1 MAALETYGPE
11 GHQGRQFHQVRG
23 LGGPAAHGQ
32 EAPQRGLAV
41 LTGAPGGDGWSV
53 KRMRQWPAGAWRAI
67 ATLID
72 AVEHLGRWPEALRGG
87 IICLTPKNGVQASAQ
102 NPLEARPIVLLAQLY
117 RLWAAV
123 RAADLVRWIE
133 FHKLSP
139 LEDAQGNQAA
149 EELGLLAAGMLEEAE
164 ATNRD
169 GAVLAVDQSKAYD
182 RVPLDLLEE
191 LLRDSG
197 VHPAIGGPMLCMARS
212 RRRIKVLDAIGESRQ
227 PTSGLV
233 PGCPMAT
240 FVEGLL
246 MLRWRLYVSA
256 PLPMAT
262 WARRQAAF
270 RHQRRRKGSRAYCD
284 AGSMTARRGTSA
296 PRRALSLWCEA

>member
-1 MAALETYGPE
+1 M
-11 GHQGRQFHQVRG
+11 
-23 LGGPAAHGQ
+23 
-32 EAPQRGLAV
+32 
-41 LTGAPGGDGWSV
+41 
-53 KRMRQWPAGAWRAI
+53 
-67 ATLID
+67 
-72 AVEHLGRWPEALRGG
+72 
-87 IICLTPKNGVQASAQ
+87 
-102 NPLEARPIVLLAQLY
+102 LAQLY

-123 RAADLVRWIE
+123 RAVDLVRWIE

-149 EELGLLAAGMLEEAE
+149 EELGLLAADMLEEAE
-164 ATNRD
+164 ATRRD
-169 GAVLAVDQSKAYD
+169 GAVLALDQSKAYD
-182 RVPLDLLEE
+182 RVPLDLLAE

-246 MLRWRLYVSA
+246 MLRWCLLVSGSLPRLLGNLGQA
-256 PLPMAT
+256 PCGLQPPE
-262 WARRQAAF
+262 RN
-270 RHQRRRKGSRAYCD
+270 K
-284 AGSMTARRGTSA
+284 
-296 PRRALSLWCEA
+296 PRILRC